1 MKLSSPDT
9 TLYTP
14 SEEVSLE
21 EALGRTTH
29 LCIGAH
35 PDDIEGM
42 AYAGVA
48 ECFGRRDRWFS
59 GITVT
64 SGSGS
69 ARTGVYADYTD
80 EEMTVIRRREQRK
93 AACIGDY
100 SVQVHFSYSSAEVK
114 QKEVPALHA
123 DLVALLEAM
132 RPQTVYL
139 HQPADKHDTHVAVFA
154 HALKAL
160 RALPADKHPERLI
173 GCEGWRNLDWLM
185 DDEKVAL
192 DTGAFPGIAA
202 ALLGVFDSQNTGGK
216 RFDLALPG
224 RRQSNATYYDP
235 HVIDQYQGLTWGI
248 DLMPLLKDPNLSP
261 TSFIQQSIER
271 FRSDVSERLNRFF

>member
-9 TLYTP
+9 AIYSP
-14 SEEVSLE
+14 GGDASLE
-21 EALGRTTH
+21 EALARTTH

-42 AYAGVA
+42 AFAGIA
-48 ECFGRRDRWFS
+48 ECFGKRDLWFS

-80 EEMTVIRRREQRK
+80 AEMREVRLREQRK
-93 AACIGDY
+93 AAHIGDY
-100 SVQVHFSYSSAEVK
+100 SVQVHFSYGSAEVK
-114 QKEVPALHA
+114 QRELPALHS
-123 DLVALLEAM
+123 DLTALLEAM
-132 RPQTVYL
+132 RPSTVYL

-160 RALPADKHPERLI
+160 RALPADKQPSRVI
-173 GCEGWRNLDWLM
+173 GCEGWRNLDWLA
-185 DDEKVAL
+185 DSEKVLL
-192 DTGAFPGIAA
+192 DASAHPGIAL

-224 RRQSNATYYDP
+224 RRQSNATFHDP
-235 HVIDQYQGLTWGI
+235 HVIDKYQGITWGV
-248 DLMPLLKDPNLSP
+248 DLTPLMKDPALSP
-261 TSFIQQSIER
+261 VDFIQRHIDS
-271 FRSDVSERLNRFF
+271 FRADVTGRVSRFF